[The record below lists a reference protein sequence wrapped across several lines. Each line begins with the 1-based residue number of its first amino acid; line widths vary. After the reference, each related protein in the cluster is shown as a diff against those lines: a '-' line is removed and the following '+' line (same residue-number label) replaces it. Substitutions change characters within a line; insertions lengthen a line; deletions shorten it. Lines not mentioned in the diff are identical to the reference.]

1 MQTTFVIIKPD
12 AHERKLVGEII
23 KRFEQRG
30 LYISRIES
38 RRKNYEWCEQHYHQ
52 LATGTDKDRS
62 IFRPLAL
69 SMAKRPLIGIV
80 LEGPQA
86 PLVVKR
92 MVGATDSVE
101 ADPGTIRGDFGTRPV
116 RNNLVHAAD
125 SQLVAKR
132 EAAQF
137 FNPATDCWPNEI
149 PTN

>member
-1 MQTTFVIIKPD
+1 MQTTFVILKPD
-12 AHERKLVGEII
+12 AHDRKLVGEII

-30 LYISRIES
+30 LYISRMEL
-38 RRKNYEWCEQHYHQ
+38 RRKNYEWCERHYHQ
-52 LATGTDKDRS
+52 LATGSDQEQA
-62 IFRPLAL
+62 IFRAL
-69 SMAKRPLIGIV
+69 VQCMAKRPLIGIV

-92 MVGATDSVE
+92 MVGATDSIE

-132 EAAQF
+132 EATMF
-137 FNPATDCWPNEI
+137 FNPVTDCWPNEV
-149 PTN
+149 PSD